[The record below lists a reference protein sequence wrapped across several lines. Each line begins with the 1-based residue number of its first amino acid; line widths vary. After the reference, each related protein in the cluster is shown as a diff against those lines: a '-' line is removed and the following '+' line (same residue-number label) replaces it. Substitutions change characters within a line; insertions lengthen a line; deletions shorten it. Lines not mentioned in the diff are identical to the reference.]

1 MIEDTG
7 IFGYSRA
14 GSINGIE
21 YPYVI
26 NVKTDFVEN
35 DGKLNFMGEEID
47 RMLIYP
53 SQIKQEIVETESFVI
68 IPNGAEL
75 IRRPKNLVSIIM
87 NVHEKYGFSK
97 LIYLSGLP
105 DPYSIPALVYLGV
118 SFFDDAYFRI
128 EGINGLQFTQ
138 YGIRRTNEDQTENNM
153 NFVRSMLNV
162 IKDSIMNGTLRDIVE
177 KNLVS
182 SKAAEMI
189 RIADYS
195 YYEEYEKIF
204 PSRTPY
210 IKANTIEDL
219 YRPDIVRYREYVAN
233 LYEKPDLDVAVILP
247 CSAKKPYSK
256 SKSHQ
261 KVINSLSDLRKY
273 IHEIIVTSPLG
284 VVPRDLEETYPA
296 MFYDIPVIGLWYED
310 EKVMMKRMLRSY
322 MSRNKYRKVIA
333 FVPDDLEFITDSIP
347 YDTEFIEFKSSNLS
361 KLRQTVEK
369 EKFASKSIDQ
379 KKAKYESVLKYQ
391 FGSWILPLINGYSL
405 RRNYNQDMIVKD
417 GKILFVYNERLGKFT
432 INKASAEMFVKNGRF
447 LVEIDDFKPTSNVY
461 AMGVRDATD
470 DIRQEDEV
478 VLVHSGEIRGVGI
491 AKMNARA
498 MMELKKG
505 IAVKVR

>member
-1 MIEDTG
+1 M
-7 IFGYSRA
+7 
-14 GSINGIE
+14 
-21 YPYVI
+21 
-26 NVKTDFVEN
+26 
-35 DGKLNFMGEEID
+35 
-47 RMLIYP
+47 
-53 SQIKQEIVETESFVI
+53 
-68 IPNGAEL
+68 
-75 IRRPKNLVSIIM
+75 
-87 NVHEKYGFSK
+87 
-97 LIYLSGLP
+97 
-105 DPYSIPALVYLGV
+105 
-118 SFFDDAYFRI
+118 
-128 EGINGLQFTQ
+128 
-138 YGIRRTNEDQTENNM
+138 
-153 NFVRSMLNV
+153 
-162 IKDSIMNGTLRDIVE
+162 
-177 KNLVS
+177 
-182 SKAAEMI
+182 
-189 RIADYS
+189 
-195 YYEEYEKIF
+195 
-204 PSRTPY
+204 
-210 IKANTIEDL
+210 
-219 YRPDIVRYREYVAN
+219 
-233 LYEKPDLDVAVILP
+233 
-247 CSAKKPYSK
+247 
-256 SKSHQ
+256 
-261 KVINSLSDLRKY
+261 
-273 IHEIIVTSPLG
+273 
-284 VVPRDLEETYPA
+284 
-296 MFYDIPVIGLWYED
+296 
-310 EKVMMKRMLRSY
+310 
-322 MSRNKYRKVIA
+322 
-333 FVPDDLEFITDSIP
+333 EFITDSIP